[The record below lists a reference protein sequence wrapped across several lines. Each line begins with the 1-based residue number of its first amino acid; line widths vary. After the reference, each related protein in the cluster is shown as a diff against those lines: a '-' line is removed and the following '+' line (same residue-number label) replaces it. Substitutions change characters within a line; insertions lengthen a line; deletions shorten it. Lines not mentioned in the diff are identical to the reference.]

1 MDISARVGIMGGS
14 FDPVHWG
21 HIQIARLARDQL
33 CLNKVLFLPAG
44 DPPHK
49 HRLAE
54 KHHRLEMVRLAL
66 QGEMGFEACGLEIDR
81 PGVTYTVDTLREL
94 NRRMPGHPLI
104 YIVGVDTLFYLETW
118 KDAGCALKMCE
129 LAVVNRDG
137 FTGGDVREKARQIE
151 ARYQTKVHLLQG
163 SGPEI
168 SSTQIRALGS
178 DVEALS
184 RYVPQAVARYISEH
198 HLYGGNVD

>member
-66 QGEMGFEACGLEIDR
+66 QGEKGFEACGLEIDR

-151 ARYQTKVHLLQG
+151 ARYQTKVHLLRG

-168 SSTQIRALGS
+168 SSTQVRALGS

>member
-66 QGEMGFEACGLEIDR
+66 QGENGFEACGLEIDR

-168 SSTQIRALGS
+168 SSTQVRALGS